1 MTNTTLTYNQIY
13 NMDCLDGLRLLE
25 SDSIQMAVTS
35 PPYWALRSY
44 GCAGQIGQEDTP
56 QEYIDRL
63 CAVFAEL
70 HRVLKPDGV
79 FFLNIGDTY
88 CGTGNKADY
97 YDPKYPKGRT
107 GQKKAK
113 NNRIPGIKAKDLCG
127 IPWAVAFALRDMGW
141 YLRQDCIWSKPNP
154 LPESVTDRCVKSH
167 EYLFLFAK
175 SQRYY
180 FDHKA
185 IREPAVDA
193 RKNGIHKGSAKYNRP
208 MTESGSVQSLN
219 RGNRQ
224 RCQWEDGQPLR
235 NKRSVWTVATK
246 GISDGHFAA
255 YPPALIEPCIL
266 AGCPPGEVVLDPFMG
281 AGTTAVV
288 AKALGRQYIG
298 FELNPE
304 YITIAEKRIKE
315 GK

>member
-1 MTNTTLTYNQIY
+1 
-13 NMDCLDGLRLLE
+13 MDCLEGLKLLD

-35 PPYWALRSY
+35 PPYWSLREY
-44 GCAGQIGQEDTP
+44 HCTGQIGQEDTP
-56 QEYIDRL
+56 QEYIERL

-70 HRVLKPDGV
+70 RRVLKPDGV

-88 CGTGNKADY
+88 CGTGNKAGY
-97 YDPKYPKGRT
+97 SDPRYPKGRT

-113 NNRIPGIKAKDLCG
+113 NSRVPGVKPKDLCG
-127 IPWAVAFALRDMGW
+127 IPWTVALRLREMGW
-141 YLRQDCIWSKPNP
+141 FLRQDCIWSKPNP

-193 RKNGIHKGSAKYNRP
+193 RKNGIHKGSVKYAMP
-208 MTESGSVQSLN
+208 MTDGGTVQSLN
-219 RGNRQ
+219 RRNRQ

-235 NKRSVWTVATK
+235 NKRSVWTIPTK
-246 GISDGHFAA
+246 GISDFHWAA
-255 YPPALIEPCIL
+255 FPRALIEPCIL
-266 AGCPPGEVVLDPFMG
+266 AGCPPGGIVLDMFMG
-281 AGTTAVV
+281 SGTTAMT
-288 AKALGRQYIG
+288 AAALGRKYIG

-304 YITIAEKRIKE
+304 YIEIAEKRIRE